1 MHESLSPRRW
11 TALALVLTLAAC
23 GTAVDLGSPG
33 STSGASAPQATGGT
47 RLAYN
52 GGSLVVSRSG
62 ARCQIRVEGEV
73 NGNTS
78 TRLHQAF
85 AELDK
90 SPCRDKTVVLAVNH
104 GEVGSA
110 ITVGSMLRNRDFR
123 SRVAAGSACL
133 TPCWLVW
140 VGGVERQLEPGA
152 RIGFSQVPPDED
164 PGRNRRCETELSRA
178 QALTLTRYLRA
189 MLPPEPASALFQRL
203 AVADCRSTV
212 HCGAA
217 EARSNGLLGSSAM

>member
-11 TALALVLTLAAC
+11 SVLALTLILAAC
-23 GTAVDLGSPG
+23 GTPVDLGPS
-33 STSGASAPQATGGT
+33 SSGTPAPQTTTPGT
-47 RLAYN
+47 RLAYS
-52 GGSLVVSRSG
+52 GGSLMVSRSG
-62 ARCQIRVEGEV
+62 ASCQIRIEGEI

-85 AELDK
+85 AELER
-90 SPCRDKTVVLAVNH
+90 SPCRDKTAVLAVNH

-123 SRVAAGSACL
+123 TRVAAGNACL
-133 TPCWLVW
+133 TPCWLVF
-140 VGGVERQLEPGA
+140 VGGVDRQLEPGA

-212 HCGAA
+212 YWGAA
-217 EARSNGLLGSSAM
+217 EARSNGVLGSSAM

>member
-11 TALALVLTLAAC
+11 AVFTLALVLAAC
-23 GTAVDLGSPG
+23 GTPVDLGPG
-33 STSGASAPQATGGT
+33 STPAPQAASGT
-47 RLAYN
+47 RLAYS
-52 GGSLVVSRSG
+52 GGTLVVSRSG
-62 ARCQIRVEGEV
+62 ASCQIRIEGEI
-73 NGNTS
+73 NGNTGN
-78 TRLHQAF
+78 RLHQAF
-85 AELDK
+85 AELDR
-90 SPCRDKTVVLAVNH
+90 SPCRDKTVVLAVSH

-123 SRVAAGSACL
+123 TRVAAGNACL
-133 TPCWLVW
+133 TPCWLVF

-189 MLPPEPASALFQRL
+189 MLPPAPSSALFQRL

-212 HCGAA
+212 YWGAA
-217 EARSNGLLGSSAM
+217 EAQANGVLGSGSPM